1 MTKYQE
7 FLDNLG
13 IICEEDFNSVIDSL
27 PEEDISNT
35 DFTCYDTRDDIAD
48 SIINEILNNWLY
60 CYAEDVDFEN
70 KTFVLQ
76 DVDSLEDLEEISK
89 TFYKW
94 TISNYEELVSII
106 KDESNDEEIEF
117 DKLLIKIRNNATIE
131 QLRNFANQL

>member
-27 PEEDISNT
+27 PEEDISNI
-35 DFTCYDTRDDIAD
+35 DFNYDDSCDDIANN
-48 SIINEILNNWLY
+48 IINQILSNWSY
-60 CYAEDVDFEN
+60 CYTEDVDFEN
-70 KTFVLQ
+70 KTFILQ

-106 KDESNDEEIEF
+106 KNTNDEEIEF